1 MSAIRTN
8 KSTTAFGKKPF
19 CKVCFDAKKPESE
32 YTSHFV
38 RSLPDMNGK
47 TIVTCPVLN
56 ATECRYCYNFGH
68 TAKFC
73 PVLEENKKKEKK
85 AKSVAIKA
93 EKAAEA
99 LLVEDRSILRNL
111 SVTYKG
117 KFAGLNNDS
126 DDEIEQPVA
135 KEAGNFPTLNN
146 FAAIEKAAEGLWRDD
161 RSILVNISKITHP
174 TNNWAAIA
182 AKPAVPSF
190 KPAPKVVE
198 APAKSWADESDSEEE
213 EEEVETFPA
222 MPFRTTSM
230 FTAASYMKEEED
242 EFANAPVI
250 TRTTSVRIPE
260 NGRRFV
266 DDDED
271 W

>member
-1 MSAIRTN
+1 MSYN
-8 KSTTAFGKKPF
+8 KKPF

-32 YTSHFV
+32 YTSHHV

-47 TIVTCPVLN
+47 TVVTCPVLK

-73 PVLEENKKKEKK
+73 PVLEENKKKAAK
-85 AKSVAIKA
+85 AKSAAIKAQKVA
-93 EKAAEA
+93 EKAAEKSA
-99 LLVEDRSILRNL
+99 EAHRELQ
-111 SVTYKG
+111 SVKSLIYKG

-126 DDEIEQPVA
+126 DEEIEQPVVE
-135 KEAGNFPTLNN
+135 KAGNFPTLGNKEVN
-146 FAAIEKAAEGLWRDD
+146 TFAAIEKAAEGLWREN
-161 RSILVNISKITHP
+161 RSILHNISTITHP
-174 TNNWAAIA
+174 VNSWAAIA
-182 AKPAVPSF
+182 AKPAAPSF
-190 KPAPKVVE
+190 KPAPKVAE
-198 APAKSWADESDSEEE
+198 EPAKSWVDESDSED
-213 EEEVETFPA
+213 EEEVEAFPA
-222 MPFRTTSM
+222 MPVRTTSM

-242 EFANAPVI
+242 EFADAPVI

-266 DDDED
+266 EDDDE

>member
-1 MSAIRTN
+1 MSKFIN
-8 KSTTAFGKKPF
+8 NSQKKPF

-73 PVLEENKKKEKK
+73 PILEENKKREKK
-85 AKSVAIKA
+85 AKSVAIKAEKA

-135 KEAGNFPTLNN
+135 KEAGNFPTLQKKEVK
-146 FAAIEKAAEGLWRDD
+146 FAATP
-161 RSILVNISKITHP
+161 S
-174 TNNWAAIA
+174 NNWAAIA
-182 AKPAVPSF
+182 SKPAVPSF

-213 EEEVETFPA
+213 EVEAFPT
-222 MPFRTTSM
+222 MPVRTTSM
-230 FTAASYMKEEED
+230 FTAASYMNEEED

-266 DDDED
+266 DEDDE